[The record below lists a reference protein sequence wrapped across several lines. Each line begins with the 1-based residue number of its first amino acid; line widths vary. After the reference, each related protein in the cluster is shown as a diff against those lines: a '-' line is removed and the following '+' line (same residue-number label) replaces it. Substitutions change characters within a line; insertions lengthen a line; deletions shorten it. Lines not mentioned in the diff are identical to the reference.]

1 MSAPKKNATPLDLGL
16 KTAYDELFMDDKG
29 RAENRLPKIYDI
41 PLTEIDDFP
50 DHPYQVRLDE
60 DMDQLVESIKKQGVI
75 TPVTLRVKED
85 GRYEMVSGHRRKKAC
100 ELAGLETVKAE
111 IKELTR
117 DEAIV
122 LMVESNLQRSTIL
135 PSEKANAYKMR
146 LEAMNR
152 QGQRTDLTCSPVGNK
167 LSGEKSSDVFANE
180 VGESKTQIF
189 RYIRL
194 TELVPGLMNLV
205 DEGKIAMRPAV
216 ELSYLPQKEQEDL
229 LECISYQDATP
240 SLAQAIKMREFSK
253 EGKLSAEV
261 IESIM
266 QEQKPNQREK
276 ISFRADRLRQYI
288 PPSVPPRQTEEY
300 VLRALEFYQ
309 RHRERQR
316 EQERNDER

>member
-1 MSAPKKNATPLDLGL
+1 MSAPKKNAAPLDLGL

-146 LEAMNR
+146 LEAMKR
-152 QGQRTDLTCSPVGNK
+152 QGQRTDLTSDPVGGK
-167 LSGEKSSDVFANE
+167 LAGKESAEIVGEKAGDSN
-180 VGESKTQIF
+180 TQVR

>member
-1 MSAPKKNATPLDLGL
+1 MSTPKKNAAPLDLGL

-75 TPVTLRVKED
+75 TPVTLRIKED

-146 LEAMNR
+146 LEAMKR
-152 QGQRTDLTCSPVGNK
+152 QGERNDLTSSPLGTK
-167 LSGEKSSDVFANE
+167 LRSDAQLAQE
-180 VGESKTQIF
+180 VGDSRNQIQ